1 MLPLEH
7 LQTTMARAVLAMEPT
22 IAAKTLTAGKAD
34 PLARLRIYQ
43 NNTRSSLT
51 AVLMAVFP
59 VTVRLVDERFFRFAA
74 SEFIRRHPPAE
85 SRLARYGAGFPRFLK
100 TIETLSD
107 MPVVAETARL
117 EWAVAEALDAP
128 ALPAR
133 TLAEYENTD
142 LGLSPD
148 ILLQPSL
155 RLIVSHWSILSV
167 WTAHQHDGVLDQHSA
182 WTRRPERVALWRAGD
197 KVRLVLLDRANFA
210 FRHSLKH
217 GLGLE
222 HATGRAL
229 ALDPGFDLV
238 SALVRLFG
246 DGLVTDVRAATT
258 SHSNSWRQS

>member
-7 LQTTMARAVLAMEPT
+7 LQTTMARSVLAIEPMVS
-22 IAAKTLTAGKAD
+22 AKMLTAGKAD

-59 VTVRLVDERFFRFAA
+59 VTVRLVDERFFRYVA
-74 SEFIRRHPPAE
+74 SEFIRRHPPVE

-100 TIETLSD
+100 TIDALSD
-107 MPVVAETARL
+107 MPIVAETARL
-117 EWAVAEALDAP
+117 EWAIAEALDTAS
-128 ALPAR
+128 LPPR
-133 TLAEYENTD
+133 SLAEYDNTD

-167 WTAHQHDGVLDQHSA
+167 WMAHQQKTAVDENVT
-182 WTRRPERVALWRAGD
+182 WIRRPERVALWRSGNY
-197 KVRLVLLDRANFA
+197 VRLFLLDRASFA
-210 FRHSLKH
+210 FWHSLKH
-217 GLGLE
+217 GLGLG

-229 ALDPGFDLV
+229 ALDPAFDLV
-238 SALVRLFG
+238 SALVRLFR
-246 DGLVTDVRAATT
+246 DRLVTDVRVA
-258 SHSNSWRQS
+258 SNSPSN

>member
-7 LQTTMARAVLAMEPT
+7 LQTIVARSVLAMEPT
-22 IAAKTLTAGKAD
+22 IAATLLTAGKAD

-59 VTVRLVDERFFRFAA
+59 VTVRLVDERFFRYAA

-100 TIETLSD
+100 SIDTLSD
-107 MPVVAETARL
+107 MPIVAETARL
-117 EWAVAEALDAP
+117 EWAIAEALDA
-128 ALPAR
+128 ASLPPSS
-133 TLAEYENTD
+133 LGDCENIE
-142 LGLSPD
+142 LGTSPD
-148 ILLQPSL
+148 ILVQPSL

-167 WTAHQHDGVLDQHSA
+167 WSAHQQGAAADRHNA
-182 WTRRPERVALWRAGD
+182 WARRAERVVLWRAGD
-197 KVRLVLLDRANFA
+197 SIRLVQLDRANFA
-210 FRHSLKH
+210 FLHSLKH

-229 ALDPGFDLV
+229 ALDPAFDLV

-246 DGLVTDVRAATT
+246 NGLVTNVRAAAN

>member
-7 LQTTMARAVLAMEPT
+7 LQTSMARSVLAIEPLV
-22 IAAKTLTAGKAD
+22 AAKMLTAGKAD

-59 VTVRLVDERFFRFAA
+59 VTVRLVDERFFRFVA
-74 SEFIRRHPPAE
+74 SEFIRRHPPVK

-100 TIETLSD
+100 TIDTLSD
-107 MPVVAETARL
+107 MPIVAETARL
-117 EWAVAEALDAP
+117 EWTIAEALDA
-128 ALPAR
+128 ACLPPR
-133 TLAEYENTD
+133 TLAEYDSTN
-142 LGLSPD
+142 LGPSPD

-167 WTAHQHDGVLDQHSA
+167 WTAHQQEAAIDQHSA
-182 WTRRPERVALWRAGD
+182 WTRRPQRVALWRAGD
-197 KVRLVLLDRANFA
+197 SVRLVLLDRANFA

-222 HATGRAL
+222 HATSRAL
-229 ALDPGFDLV
+229 ALDPAFDLV

-246 DGLVTDVRAATT
+246 DGLVTDVRITRHP
-258 SHSNSWRQS
+258 HSN

>member
-7 LQTTMARAVLAMEPT
+7 LQTAVARSVLAMEPLV
-22 IAAKTLTAGKAD
+22 AAKLTAGKAD

-51 AVLMAVFP
+51 AMLMAVFP
-59 VTVRLVDERFFRFAA
+59 VTVRLVDERFFRFVAC
-74 SEFIRRHPPAE
+74 EFIRRHPPLE

-100 TIETLSD
+100 TIDALSD

-117 EWAVAEALDAP
+117 EWAIAEALDAASLP
-128 ALPAR
+128 PRALADYD
-133 TLAEYENTD
+133 TTD
-142 LGLSPD
+142 LGPSPD

-167 WTAHQHDGVLDQHSA
+167 WRAHQQNAAFDQPRD
-182 WTRRPERVALWRAGD
+182 WTRRPERVALWRTGD
-197 KVRLVLLDRANFA
+197 SVRLVLLDRANFA

-222 HATGRAL
+222 HALTRAL
-229 ALDPGFDLV
+229 ALDLSFDLV

-246 DGLVTDVRAATT
+246 DGLVTDVRIPTFPL
-258 SHSNSWRQS
+258 SN

>member
-1 MLPLEH
+1 MLPLEL
-7 LQTTMARAVLAMEPT
+7 LQTSMARSVLAIEPLV
-22 IAAKTLTAGKAD
+22 AAKMLTAGKAD

-59 VTVRLVDERFFRFAA
+59 VTVRLVDERFFRFVA

-100 TIETLSD
+100 TIDTLSD
-107 MPVVAETARL
+107 MPIVAETARL
-117 EWAVAEALDAP
+117 EWTIAEALDA
-128 ALPAR
+128 ACLPPR
-133 TLAEYENTD
+133 ILAEYDSTN
-142 LGLSPD
+142 LGPSPD

-167 WTAHQHDGVLDQHSA
+167 WTAHQQEAAIDQHSA
-182 WTRRPERVALWRAGD
+182 WTRRPQRVALWRAGD
-197 KVRLVLLDRANFA
+197 SVRLVLLDRANFA

-229 ALDPGFDLV
+229 ALDPAFDLLA
-238 SALVRLFG
+238 ALVRLFG
-246 DGLVTDVRAATT
+246 DGLVTDVRIPR
-258 SHSNSWRQS
+258 HPLSN

>member
-1 MLPLEH
+1 MLPLEL
-7 LQTTMARAVLAMEPT
+7 LQTTMARSVLITEPAV
-22 IAAKTLTAGKAD
+22 AAKMLTAGKAD
-34 PLARLRIYQ
+34 PMARLRIYQ

-74 SEFIRRHPPAE
+74 SEFIRRHPPTGP
-85 SRLARYGAGFPRFLK
+85 RLACYGAGFPRFLK

-117 EWAVAEALDAP
+117 EWAIAEALDA
-128 ALPAR
+128 ASLPPR
-133 TLAEYENTD
+133 TLAEYDKAD
-142 LGLSPD
+142 LSASPD

-155 RLIVSHWSILSV
+155 RLIVSHWSILYV
-167 WTAHQHDGVLDQHSA
+167 WTAHQHGTAVDQHGA
-182 WTRRPERVALWRAGD
+182 WKRRPERVALWRAGES
-197 KVRLVLLDRANFA
+197 VRLVLLDRANFA

-222 HATGRAL
+222 HATMRAL
-229 ALDPGFDLV
+229 ALDPEFDLV

-246 DGLVTDVRAATT
+246 DGLVTDVRIPT
-258 SHSNSWRQS
+258 HPLSN

>member
-7 LQTTMARAVLAMEPT
+7 LQTTLARSVLATEPFD
-22 IAAKTLTAGKAD
+22 AAKLLTAGKAD

-59 VTVRLVDERFFRFAA
+59 VTVRLVDERFFRFVA
-74 SEFIRRHPPAE
+74 SEFIRRHPPVE

-100 TIETLSD
+100 TIDTLSD

-117 EWAVAEALDAP
+117 EWAIAEALDASS
-128 ALPAR
+128 LPPC
-133 TLAEYENTD
+133 TLADYDNTD
-142 LGLSPD
+142 LGPSPE
-148 ILLQPSL
+148 IVLQPSL

-167 WTAHQHDGVLDQHSA
+167 WTAHQGAAVGSGD
-182 WTRRPERVALWRAGD
+182 WTRRPERVALWRSGES
-197 KVRLVLLDRANFA
+197 VRLVLLDRANFA
-210 FRHSLKH
+210 FRHALKH

-222 HATGRAL
+222 QAIARAL
-229 ALDPGFDLV
+229 ALDPVFDLV

-246 DGLVTDVRAATT
+246 DGLVTKVRAPA
-258 SHSNSWRQS
+258 HPLPI

>member
-7 LQTTMARAVLAMEPT
+7 LQTTMARAVLALEPS
-22 IAAKTLTAGKAD
+22 IGAKALTAGKAD

-59 VTVRLVDERFFRFAA
+59 VTVHLVDERFFRYAA

-100 TIETLSD
+100 SIDTLSD
-107 MPVVAETARL
+107 MPIVAETARL
-117 EWAVAEALDAP
+117 EWAIAEALDA
-128 ALPAR
+128 ASLPAR
-133 TLAEYENTD
+133 SLADFENMD
-142 LGLSPD
+142 LGTSPD
-148 ILLQPSL
+148 ILMQPSL
-155 RLIVSHWSILSV
+155 RLILSHWSILSV
-167 WTAHQHDGVLDQHSA
+167 WTAHQQDAADRHSG
-182 WTRRPERVALWRAGD
+182 WTRRAERVALWRAGD
-197 KVRLVLLDRANFA
+197 SIRLVRLDRANFA
-210 FRHSLKH
+210 FLHSLKH

-222 HATGRAL
+222 HAAGRAL

-246 DGLVTDVRAATT
+246 DGLVTNVRAAATA
-258 SHSNSWRQS
+258 HSNSWRQS

>member
-7 LQTTMARAVLAMEPT
+7 LQTTMARSVLAIEPLAT
-22 IAAKTLTAGKAD
+22 AKILTAGKAD

-59 VTVRLVDERFFRFAA
+59 VTVRLVDERFFRFVA
-74 SEFIRRHPPAE
+74 SEFIRRHPPVE

-100 TIETLSD
+100 TIDTLTD
-107 MPVVAETARL
+107 MPIVAETARL
-117 EWAVAEALDAP
+117 EWAIAEALDA
-128 ALPAR
+128 ASLPPR
-133 TLAEYENTD
+133 TLAEFDNTD
-142 LGLSPD
+142 LGPSPD
-148 ILLQPSL
+148 VLLQPSL

-167 WTAHQHDGVLDQHSA
+167 WTAHQQDAVIDQHSA

-197 KVRLVLLDRANFA
+197 SVRLVLLDRANFA

-222 HATGRAL
+222 HATSRAL
-229 ALDPGFDLV
+229 ALDPAFDLV
-238 SALVRLFG
+238 AALMRLFD
-246 DGLVTDVRAATT
+246 DGLVTNLRIAA
-258 SHSNSWRQS
+258 HPRSN

>member
-1 MLPLEH
+1 MLPLER
-7 LQTTMARAVLAMEPT
+7 LQTSMARSVLGFEPLV
-22 IAAKTLTAGKAD
+22 AARMLTAGKAD

-59 VTVRLVDERFFRFAA
+59 VTVRLVDERFFRFVA
-74 SEFIRRHPPAE
+74 SEFIRRHPPVE

-100 TIETLSD
+100 TIDTLSD
-107 MPVVAETARL
+107 MPIVAETARL
-117 EWAVAEALDAP
+117 EWTIAEALDA
-128 ALPAR
+128 ACLPPR
-133 TLAEYENTD
+133 TLAEYDSTN
-142 LGLSPD
+142 LGPSPD

-167 WTAHQHDGVLDQHSA
+167 WTAHQQEAVVNQHSA
-182 WTRRPERVALWRAGD
+182 WTRRPQRVALWRTGD
-197 KVRLVLLDRANFA
+197 SVRLVLLDRANFA

-229 ALDPGFDLV
+229 ALDPAFDLV
-238 SALVRLFG
+238 SALVRLFN
-246 DGLVTDVRAATT
+246 DGLVTDVRIPR
-258 SHSNSWRQS
+258 HPLSN

>member
-7 LQTTMARAVLAMEPT
+7 LQTSMARSVLAMEPLVT
-22 IAAKTLTAGKAD
+22 AKMLTAGKAD

-59 VTVRLVDERFFRFAA
+59 VTVRLVDERFFRFVA
-74 SEFIRRHPPAE
+74 SEFIRRHPPVE

-100 TIETLSD
+100 TIDTLSD
-107 MPVVAETARL
+107 MPIVAETARL
-117 EWAVAEALDAP
+117 EWAIAEALDA
-128 ALPAR
+128 ASLPPR
-133 TLAEYENTD
+133 TLAEFDNTD
-142 LGLSPD
+142 LGPSPD
-148 ILLQPSL
+148 VLLQPSL

-167 WTAHQHDGVLDQHSA
+167 WTAHQQGAGIDQHNA

-197 KVRLVLLDRANFA
+197 SVRLVLLDRANFA

-229 ALDPGFDLV
+229 ALDPTFDLV
-238 SALVRLFG
+238 SALMRLFG
-246 DGLVTDVRAATT
+246 AGLVTNLRIAL
-258 SHSNSWRQS
+258 HPLSN

>member
-1 MLPLEH
+1 MLPLEL
-7 LQTTMARAVLAMEPT
+7 LQTTMARSVLITEPAV
-22 IAAKTLTAGKAD
+22 AAKMLTAGKAD
-34 PLARLRIYQ
+34 PMARLRIYQ

-74 SEFIRRHPPAE
+74 SEFIRRHPPTGP
-85 SRLARYGAGFPRFLK
+85 RLACYGAGFPRFLK

-117 EWAVAEALDAP
+117 EWAIAEALDA
-128 ALPAR
+128 ASLPPR
-133 TLAEYENTD
+133 TLAEYDKAD
-142 LGLSPD
+142 LSASPD

-155 RLIVSHWSILSV
+155 RLIVSHWSILYV
-167 WTAHQHDGVLDQHSA
+167 WTAHQHETAVDQHSA
-182 WTRRPERVALWRAGD
+182 WKRRPERVALWRAGES
-197 KVRLVLLDRANFA
+197 VRLVLLDRANFA

-222 HATGRAL
+222 HATMRAL
-229 ALDPGFDLV
+229 ALDPEFDLV

-246 DGLVTDVRAATT
+246 DGLVTDVRIPM
-258 SHSNSWRQS
+258 HPLSN

>member
-7 LQTTMARAVLAMEPT
+7 LQTNMARAVLAMEPT
-22 IAAKTLTAGKAD
+22 IAAKALTAGKAD

-59 VTVRLVDERFFRFAA
+59 VTVRLVDERFFRYAA
-74 SEFIRRHPPAE
+74 SEFIRRHPPVE

-100 TIETLSD
+100 SIDTLSD
-107 MPVVAETARL
+107 TPIAAETARL
-117 EWAVAEALDAP
+117 EWAIAEALDA
-128 ALPAR
+128 ACLPPR
-133 TLAEYENTD
+133 SLADFENID
-142 LGLSPD
+142 LGTSPD
-148 ILLQPSL
+148 ILVQPSL

-167 WTAHQHDGVLDQHSA
+167 WTAHQQDATDRHSG
-182 WTRRPERVALWRAGD
+182 WTRRAERVALWRAGD
-197 KVRLVLLDRANFA
+197 SIRLVQLDRANFA
-210 FRHSLKH
+210 FLHSLKH

-222 HATGRAL
+222 HAAGRAL

-246 DGLVTDVRAATT
+246 DGLVTNVRAVAN

>member
-1 MLPLEH
+1 MLPLEQ
-7 LQTTMARAVLAMEPT
+7 LQATIARSVLAIEPMIPT
-22 IAAKTLTAGKAD
+22 RTLTAGRAD

-74 SEFIRRHPPAE
+74 SEFIRRHPPEE

-100 TIETLSD
+100 TIDTLSD

-117 EWAVAEALDAP
+117 EWAIAEALDTAS
-128 ALPAR
+128 LPAR
-133 TLAEYENTD
+133 TLADYDKTD
-142 LGLSPD
+142 LGPSPD

-167 WTAHQHDGVLDQHSA
+167 WTAHQQGAAVDGQCT
-182 WTRRPERVALWRAGD
+182 WTRRPERVALWRAGNS
-197 KVRLVLLDRANFA
+197 VRLVRLDRADFA

-222 HATGRAL
+222 HAASRAH
-229 ALDPGFDLV
+229 ALEPNFDLV
-238 SALVRLFG
+238 SALMRLFA
-246 DGLVTDVRAATT
+246 DGLVTNVRITV
-258 SHSNSWRQS
+258 HSL